1 MSGELLCIGTSDAF
15 GAGGRLQSAYLLRT
29 AGGAALLDCGQTT
42 LSGLS
47 AQNIDRGEVDAVII
61 SHFHADHF
69 GGLPL
74 LLQAAR
80 YIDERRAPLTIAG
93 PPGLEARL
101 RQAAHSLGHEIEP
114 GALGFPLRFA
124 EFSAAR
130 SIEAGPVQVRG
141 FETFH
146 TPASRPHGMVVEAGG
161 GVRVAYSGDT
171 GWFDELPARVSGA
184 ALFLCECTLFQKSFM
199 YHLSLEELKERSREF
214 DCGRLLLTHLGSEMR
229 AAKKIEGF
237 ERADDGL
244 RVAL

>member
-1 MSGELLCIGTSDAF
+1 MSELICIGTSDAF

-29 AGGAALLDCGQTT
+29 PGGAALLDCGQTT

-47 AQNIDRGEVDAVII
+47 MQGIDRGEVDAVII

-80 YIDERRAPLTIAG
+80 YVDGRRTPLTIAG
-93 PPGLEARL
+93 PPGIEARL
-101 RQAAHSLGHEIEP
+101 QEAGRSLGHELEP
-114 GALGFPLRFA
+114 DKLGFELRFA
-124 EFSAAR
+124 EFAAGR
-130 SIEAGPVQVRG
+130 RIEAGPVQVSG

-146 TPASRPHGMVVEAGG
+146 TPASRPHGMVVSAG

-184 ALFLCECTLFQKSFM
+184 SLFLCECTLLQKSFM
-199 YHLSLEELKERSREF
+199 YHLSLEELNERQREF
-214 DCGRLLLTHLGSEMR
+214 DCGRLLLTHLGIEMR
-229 AAKKIEGF
+229 TAKQIEGF

-244 RVAL
+244 RIAL